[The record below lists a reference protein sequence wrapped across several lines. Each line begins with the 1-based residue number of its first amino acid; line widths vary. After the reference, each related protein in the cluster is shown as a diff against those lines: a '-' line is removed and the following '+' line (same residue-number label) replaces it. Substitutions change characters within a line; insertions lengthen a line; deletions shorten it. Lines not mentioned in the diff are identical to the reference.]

1 MELNRRFY
9 PAVTGLLLGL
19 LQTGLFF
26 QLTFTLSSSFRTFL
40 LVTLCWLIGSA
51 VGVTYAAKLHVQL
64 EAFIGLA
71 LIAYFACAI
80 LLKIVPFGTQL
91 WPVYAVLIGL
101 TGIYPGVF
109 FARMAAFYTA
119 RDLFLYENNGFL
131 VGLVLG
137 TLLFMLFGRVILV
150 IAPIF
155 VAAVVVKMG
164 DVGHN
169 RMYDFTRNSPDY
181 PPRSAG

>member
-1 MELNRRFY
+1 MELTRHFY
-9 PAVTGLLLGL
+9 PALTGLLLGL

-51 VGVTYAAKLHVQL
+51 VGVTYAAKLRFPL
-64 EAFIGLA
+64 EIFIGLA

-80 LLKIVPFGTQL
+80 LLKILPFGTQV
-91 WPVYAVLIGL
+91 WPVYAVLIAL

-131 VGLVLG
+131 IGLILG
-137 TLLFMLFGRVILV
+137 TLLFMMFGRVILF
-150 IAPIF
+150 IAPVF
-155 VAAVVVKMG
+155 VAVMVVKTG
-164 DVGHN
+164 DIRHN
-169 RMYDFTRNSPDY
+169 RAYDFTRSADY
-181 PPRSAG
+181 PPRPAG